1 MSLGASADNAES
13 VAAGFHTFRAPLPE
27 HAAEVT
33 SLIADLYSISSS
45 LSNLEALN
53 KDPRYR
59 RSFQVIQSDLSLVQ
73 TSLKYTGDDILDF
86 FRALDGGQTSSA
98 IYLRTWTA
106 LNDFF
111 WDEAQYSLATRLAK
125 YKTFLR
131 ELGEVVKDDGQDPH
145 YLSVLRNGIKILCDV
160 QASHITER
168 IRRVPLHRNP
178 SSSGSAE
185 PVSPISDRRAP
196 RRRSYERTRP
206 AHASPTSPMS
216 PSSGTYSD
224 FPPSVPDVPG
234 SPMTSATSATTATSR
249 SANTDFSRTHWAQAA
264 FKTPSTSTPLP
275 RVGERSSCQG
285 DICPDAKEMLLG
297 RGFEE
302 LLEFRLEGESHLRVY
317 FYIRKRDSHVR
328 ILIKVP
334 HRSRSSEYYTLPLNL
349 IDVQRDGS
357 CLCLYRR
364 RRGRNENV
372 LWALLVFKTMEGK
385 VSSSPADAQVDL
397 DW

>member
-33 SLIADLYSISSS
+33 SLIADLYNISSS

-53 KDPRYR
+53 RDPRYR

-86 FRALDGGQTSSA
+86 FRALDGGQASSA

-160 QASHITER
+160 QTSHITER

-224 FPPSVPDVPG
+224 FPPSVPDVPA

-249 SANTDFSRTHWAQAA
+249 SANTDFSRAHWAHAA

-275 RVGERSSCQG
+275 RVE
-285 DICPDAKEMLLG
+285 
-297 RGFEE
+297 
-302 LLEFRLEGESHLRVY
+302 
-317 FYIRKRDSHVR
+317 
-328 ILIKVP
+328 
-334 HRSRSSEYYTLPLNL
+334 
-349 IDVQRDGS
+349 QR
-357 CLCLYRR
+357 
-364 RRGRNENV
+364 
-372 LWALLVFKTMEGK
+372 
-385 VSSSPADAQVDL
+385 
-397 DW
+397 